1 MWGLTIR
8 AVVTAG
14 LLGLTAGLP
23 AGFCTAWAEETADP
37 VPYWMVGRFFGAN
50 DKYNGRLVE
59 LKISAKGDVTG
70 VVDGTEFFKG
80 VVKGDRIF
88 IDGAELIV
96 TQTDD
101 GLQTQEVDEMDNI
114 VRYTRL

>member
-1 MWGLTIR
+1 MWKLNRSAALAAALLAFAAVSPVTIP
-8 AVVTAG
+8 AATA
-14 LLGLTAGLP
+14 
-23 AGFCTAWAEETADP
+23 AEEIDP

-50 DKYNGRLVE
+50 EKYQGRLVE
-59 LKISAKGDVTG
+59 LKISAKGEVTG
-70 VVDGTEFFKG
+70 VVDGTLFFKG

-96 TQTDD
+96 TRTDD
-101 GLQTQEVDEMDNI
+101 GLQTQEVGEDDNI